1 VSSIGVASVVVAL
14 VMGIA
19 QAPVAVAGDND
30 GDFEI
35 ELTETGSTLPG
46 NGGGTDGSGDQPT
59 RVPCRWFG
67 QRTDEDKV
75 DLLNEIYDVLDLVFD
90 SLSGEESVVF
100 ESTFYVDRG
109 MLHQWSVERAQFER
123 YQKADCENAT
133 ELTEQERRGYRWIAV
148 EPPSPTILVPDVVLV
163 VRGHVQSPQPEIN
176 PATETAVN
184 LGLWLAVANTRPV
197 TAEGRLGPL
206 WARGRATLTS
216 TTFDPGN
223 GDAPVV
229 CDGGGTPM
237 PDSRANDAG
246 EGPCGYTYTSLA
258 DARNDDL
265 AITITST
272 WTITWVT
279 SDGTANSSPPETLV
293 LTTTIPYDVYE
304 VQTIGSD

>member
-1 VSSIGVASVVVAL
+1 VSAIRVTWVVSAL
-14 VMGIA
+14 VVFAA
-19 QAPVAVAGDND
+19 QAPVVVAGGDD
-30 GDFEI
+30 GEFEI
-35 ELTETGSTLPG
+35 ELTETGSTKPG
-46 NGGGTDGSGDQPT
+46 DDGGTDGGGGEPT

-123 YQKADCENAT
+123 YQKADCANAT
-133 ELTEQERRGYRWIAV
+133 LLTEQERRGFRWIV
-148 EPPSPTILVPDVVLV
+148 VVPPSPTILVPDVVLV
-163 VRGHVQSPQPEIN
+163 VKGHVQSPQPAIN
-176 PATETAVN
+176 PATDTAVN
-184 LGLWLAVANTRPV
+184 LGLWLAVANTRPI

-216 TTFDPGN
+216 TSFDPGN

-237 PDSRANDAG
+237 PESQLNDAG
-246 EGPCGYTYTSLA
+246 EGPCGYTYTSL
-258 DARNDDL
+258 DDVRNDDL
-265 AITITST
+265 AITIRST

-279 SDGTANSSPPETLV
+279 SDGAANSSPPETLV